1 MDNILIN
8 NNILNCY
15 IVSGNITTSILD
27 HLPQFIVL
35 DSIFDT
41 STDKDSSQIF
51 YGSFKNFNQ
60 ENLSN
65 DINGINWT
73 FATENN
79 DINLGFKTFLR
90 LIDEAI
96 DNNVPVKKYIR
107 KKLKLL

>member
-15 IVSGNITTSILD
+15 IVSGNITTSISG

-41 STDKDSSQIF
+41 STDKGSSQIF

-60 ENLSN
+60 ENLSI

-79 DINLGFKTFLR
+79 DINLGFETFLR

>member
-15 IVSGNITTSILD
+15 IVSGNITTSISD

-41 STDKDSSQIF
+41 STDKGSSQIF

-65 DINGINWT
+65 DINGINLT

-79 DINLGFKTFLR
+79 DINLGFETFLR

>member
-15 IVSGNITTSILD
+15 IVSGNITTSISD

-41 STDKDSSQIF
+41 STDKGSSQIF
-51 YGSFKNFNQ
+51 YGNFKNFNQ

-79 DINLGFKTFLR
+79 DINLGFETFLR